1 MENRPQDS
9 IDGVVLDFDKI
20 ASDVSNFNHLHL
32 TSSTAS
38 SLHQLIRLLQRKLS
52 TGLTAT
58 SIQGFEA
65 YPRYSQLE
73 DMATY
78 GVRPFVTPLFVPNRG
93 HGDFRRQSQ
102 LDRLPNTLAQHLR
115 KSQDNNRCLILPL
128 DTVLDTPGFHLSA
141 LHVASKAGDIKG
153 RPCVDATH
161 SGLNDGT
168 DMSAITE
175 FLGPYNLP
183 TLKTLAQMMCTAQAQ
198 GNTLLHKTDVVAAFN
213 EMPLSVEAALLQA
226 CQYGDLVVFPLV
238 AGFGW
243 TAAPAYYNIIAGAI
257 DWAHNGGISDHQLDL
272 WTRTQGRLV
281 FPRNPL
287 KVDRSFT
294 YVDDSCAQSST
305 DSASGDMSDLQ
316 TIITQLL
323 RPGAYNH
330 KKTEGPAA
338 VMTNIGW
345 ECTTPDYS
353 IRPSAKGR
361 AKMYYWV
368 FRGLQVTQSISL
380 SDLQRAVGTLRW
392 YSTVVPLASTFE
404 LQRVLT
410 TGQRRHDANPL
421 SSTKHTYCTITAP
434 AQREIDWWVW
444 ILSVNLHTSSLSAPA
459 WYLARES
466 GDREPVHIYTDASS
480 EIGGGYFIPDISFS
494 QDKWSLHEKL
504 FYGSGEKT
512 DINGLEF
519 VTAICAILANRC
531 FLRGKV
537 VHLHVDNTSAVTW
550 INKRRTSQV
559 FGQSWMRLL
568 ISVALEFDI
577 LFTCHY
583 IPGVDNIYADA
594 LSRYLQHQPT
604 AILTRSLPN
613 MPMLSAASRELI
625 WSMSSTPR
633 TPVEYLAILS
643 KLD

>member
-444 ILSVNLHTSSLSAPA
+444 ILSVNLHTSIPPYPLPLGTSPASQVIVNRFTSIPTPRVRSAEVILSQ
-459 WYLARES
+459 
-466 GDREPVHIYTDASS
+466 
-480 EIGGGYFIPDISFS
+480 ISVS
-494 QDKWSLHEKL
+494 VR
-504 FYGSGEKT
+504 T
-512 DINGLEF
+512 NGLCTRNCFMGPGRRRTLTVSNLSPLF
-519 VTAICAILANRC
+519 VPFLPTDVSSVAKSSIFMWTIRPPSPGSTRGAHLKFSANRGC
-531 FLRGKV
+531 VSSFRWRSNLTSCSLVIIFLV
-537 VHLHVDNTSAVTW
+537 SIIFMLMLCHVIYSTNP
-550 INKRRTSQV
+550 RRS
-559 FGQSWMRLL
+559 
-568 ISVALEFDI
+568 
-577 LFTCHY
+577 
-583 IPGVDNIYADA
+583 
-594 LSRYLQHQPT
+594 
-604 AILTRSLPN
+604 
-613 MPMLSAASRELI
+613 
-625 WSMSSTPR
+625 
-633 TPVEYLAILS
+633 
-643 KLD
+643 